1 MAVLGVVLV
10 IAGYAIRYAIQ
21 LLWWNLIDPKPV
33 LLWQGGLLFVNLA
46 IFVGLILCIV
56 GATMLVIRA
65 IPHAR

>member
-1 MAVLGVVLV
+1 MAVLGLVFV

-21 LLWWNLIDPKPV
+21 LLWWNLTDPTPV

-46 IFVGLILCIV
+46 IFAGLILLIV
-56 GATMLVIRA
+56 GATMGVIRS